1 MAKNDGIKPL
11 KILFTILSIIL
22 LSALIVFSYALW
34 KDVKSTEFE
43 KLFKQNQT
51 LINQSRSFFDHQ
63 TRLIVKTVQSRFI
76 TPKLQSRSL
85 INVFDYLISATDEA
99 IVYSLIDLQGNAL
112 ISKGSITA
120 PKLSS
125 QSATVI
131 ERVRTSQTAQI
142 GYLHRAG
149 ILGESYL
156 PFYVPVL
163 NDKKEVQNIVV
174 AFYKVQGEQ
183 SLMQNF
189 ISPDGNTIWLLG
201 ERGQVRM
208 SYPVPKG
215 FVSDLFGWRL
225 STETA
230 SNIQYNLQS
239 GKTKQ
244 GIELEVKGEQVLAN
258 VGYIPEYQL
267 ITLNSHPV
275 AKMWTAWLERMQP
288 VAIVFVLFLL
298 AALIAYRIA
307 LQLSRKMTEARQKA
321 EGNVHKLSKA
331 IEQSP
336 NSVVITDNNW
346 SIEYAN
352 SHFDLANARPNARD
366 DAKGHNIIDYPP
378 YTILTDDLPRISKEI
393 TLSGNWFGERK
404 TEYDGKWYSFSISH
418 ITNPKDEITHYVTVV
433 QDISG
438 RKQAEAKLYKQAN
451 FDPLTGLPN
460 RRRANENL
468 TRELQN
474 AWKTKKQVAVLY
486 LDIDNFKTVN
496 DTFGH
501 MIGDQL
507 LQLVAGRLVKSC
519 KGKAHICHI
528 SGDEFL
534 VYTTYT
540 ENEEVEALASKIL
553 RDVETPVLIEGKQI
567 FISVSIGIS
576 RYPEDNNDVVGLVK
590 FADIA
595 LFESKKDGRNRYSFF
610 DHELERRLK
619 RKHTIETELRLA
631 LDRNEIYMAYQ
642 SKNDINTGRIMG
654 FEALMRWNSS
664 ILGPVGPFE
673 FIEIAEEIGVINEL
687 GEFALRQ
694 ACKDLIEFQKFCDR
708 PLRMAVNLSVRQ
720 LNDDSVVNM
729 VSNVINDSGIE
740 PANLEL
746 EITESLLAE
755 NINKLLPRLEKLLD
769 LGTSLTID
777 DFGTGYSSL
786 SYLTTFPVSTLK
798 VDRAFVKDMA
808 TNQGDATLT
817 HTIITMAH
825 ALQMK
830 VVAEGIEDE
839 EQLAMLR
846 DFGCD
851 IGQGYL
857 FSKPI
862 TAKEMETLIETEHL
876 PSTVGFRSQSYKD
889 NLI

>member
-1 MAKNDGIKPL
+1 MKNDGIQPL
-11 KILFTILSIIL
+11 KILFTILSVIL
-22 LSALIVFSYALW
+22 LSALMVFSYALW
-34 KDVKSTEFE
+34 KDVKNTELD

-51 LINQSRSFFDHQ
+51 LINQSRTFFDHQ
-63 TRLIVKTVQSRFI
+63 TRLIVKTVQSRFVA
-76 TPKLQSRSL
+76 PELQSRSL

-99 IVYSLIDLQGNAL
+99 AVYSLIDLQGNSL
-112 ISKGSITA
+112 ISKGKITA
-120 PKLSS
+120 PKLSD
-125 QSATVI
+125 QSAVVI
-131 ERVRTSQTAQI
+131 ERVKTSQTAQI

-149 ILGESYL
+149 ILGESFL
-156 PFYVPVL
+156 PFYVPIL
-163 NDKKEVQNIVV
+163 DGNKNISAIVV
-174 AFYKVQGEQ
+174 AFYKVQGEL
-183 SLMQNF
+183 SLMKNF

-225 STETA
+225 STATA
-230 SNIQYNLQS
+230 SEIQYNLQS

-244 GIELEVKGEQVLAN
+244 GLELEVKGEDVLAN

-267 ITLNSHPV
+267 ITLNSHPISKLL
-275 AKMWTAWLERMQP
+275 AAWLERMQP
-288 VAIVFVLFLL
+288 IAIVFVLFLF
-298 AALIAYRIA
+298 AALLAYRVA
-307 LQLSRKMTEARQKA
+307 LQLSRRMSEARQKA

-346 SIEYAN
+346 CIEYAN
-352 SHFDLANARPNARD
+352 SHFDLATAKPNARD
-366 DAKGHNIIDYPP
+366 EAKGHNIIDYPP
-378 YTILTDDLPRISKEI
+378 YTILTNELAAISKEI
-393 TLSGNWFGERK
+393 ELSGNWFGEKK

-418 ITNPKDEITHYVTVV
+418 ITNPNHDITHYVTVV

-474 AWKTKKQVAVLY
+474 AWKDKKQVAVLY
-486 LDIDNFKTVN
+486 LDIDNFKSVN

-501 MIGDQL
+501 TVGDQL
-507 LQLVAGRLVKSC
+507 LQLVSGRLVKSC
-519 KGKAHICHI
+519 KGKAQICHI

-540 ENEEVEALASKIL
+540 DNKEVEALANKIL
-553 RDVETPVLIEGKQI
+553 RDIETPVLIEGKQI

-576 RYPEDNNDVVGLVK
+576 RYPEDNNDVVGLIK

-595 LFESKKDGRNRYSFF
+595 LFESKKDGRNRFSFF
-610 DHELERRLK
+610 DHALERRLK

-631 LDRNEIYMAYQ
+631 LDRNEIHMAYQ
-642 SKNDINTGRIMG
+642 SKNDIDTGLIMG

-664 ILGPVGPFE
+664 VLGPVGPFE

-694 ACKDLIEFQKFCDR
+694 ACKDLIEFQKFSDR

-720 LNDDSVVNM
+720 LNDDSVVDM
-729 VSNVINDSGIE
+729 VSDVINKSGID
-740 PANLEL
+740 PSTLEL

-755 NINKLLPRLEKLLD
+755 NINKLLPRLEKLLE

-798 VDRAFVKDMA
+798 VDRAFVKDM
-808 TNQGDATLT
+808 TFNQGDATLT

-825 ALQMK
+825 ALKMK

-846 DFGCD
+846 EFGCD

-862 TAKEMETLIETEHL
+862 LAKEMEILIETEHL
-876 PSTVGFRSQSYKD
+876 PSTTGFSTKT
-889 NLI
+889 I